1 MSGKTPVG
9 MKVTGTSAGPHSN
22 PTGACYSSCLE
33 EEAQREKFPRLE
45 PHGSAETELGFELR
59 SGWLQA
65 GSVLC
70 VSQPPA
76 VFWVEPYGQHQGE
89 EVPAGTP
96 SPTAAPLSLC
106 GLLVCSV
113 TFEQRFWLKAV

>member
-1 MSGKTPVG
+1 MEAASSRVREDPPCGNDRDCG
-9 MKVTGTSAGPHSN
+9 ASAGPHSH
-22 PTGACYSSCLE
+22 PAGACYSSCLE
-33 EEAQREKFPRLE
+33 EETRPE

-76 VFWVEPYGQHQGE
+76 VFWVEPFGQHQGE
-89 EVPAGTP
+89 EVPAGAP
-96 SPTAAPLSLC
+96 SPTAAHVLVW
-106 GLLVCSV
+106 LLICS
-113 TFEQRFWLKAV
+113 RDI